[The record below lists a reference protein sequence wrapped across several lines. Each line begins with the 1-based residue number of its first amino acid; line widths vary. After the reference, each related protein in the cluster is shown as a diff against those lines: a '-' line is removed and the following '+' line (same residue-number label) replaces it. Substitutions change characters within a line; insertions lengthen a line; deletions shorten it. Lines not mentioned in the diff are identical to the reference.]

1 MQSLTKILLLTFCA
15 KASAIFWFFG
25 SGSFD
30 RCSSPF
36 DINIGNNA
44 ECGVEGKTVIVHLGG
59 DTDAGTRVAC
69 GILTQA

>member
-15 KASAIFWFFG
+15 KASALFWLFG

-36 DINIGNNA
+36 DKCD
-44 ECGVEGKTVIVHLGG
+44 ECQEAHP
-59 DTDAGTRVAC
+59 AR
-69 GILTQA
+69 